1 MRHCQTT
8 LAILAALSASIALGD
23 DFKTIDGKEYKNITV
38 SRVEP
43 DGIMLKSKSGISKVY
58 FTELP
63 KSVQERFHYDA
74 AKGNAYSAKQNASL
88 EGQTPTPKP
97 TATATSTPTPS
108 ATATGIGLVYLA
120 KSYASEPPINPDAI
134 PGVTNSHVKG
144 ILWRET
150 WERLDKNGQGQHDWA
165 FLDACLNA
173 SDSHN
178 KDAALQIVA
187 GNFSPAWFFNLPGA
201 KHIDTARRHL
211 PTTVPWDP
219 VFQAA
224 WEEVQTAMAN
234 RYKGRIRLKYVVMA
248 GVGHG
253 SESFFATKPEERAQA
268 EALAKSMGHPDAVTA
283 WKAGVTWLID
293 MYARVW
299 GAKPVVLCTGAP
311 FEDGGTEALQA
322 MFDYGD
328 STYRGQFGARAD
340 DLSANS
346 PKDGQPSAEII
357 KTISKHCSATGY
369 QFANHQNVNDANP
382 PERLDLALK
391 RGTGFGAHFIEVFA
405 DDADHPAS
413 AAVLDK
419 WGIYMVTH

>member
-1 MRHCQTT
+1 M
-8 LAILAALSASIALGD
+8 LIIGIALGVLLIIAARQH
-23 DFKTIDGKEYKNITV
+23 FSSSGK
-38 SRVEP
+38 
-43 DGIMLKSKSGISKVY
+43 
-58 FTELP
+58 
-63 KSVQERFHYDA
+63 
-74 AKGNAYSAKQNASL
+74 
-88 EGQTPTPKP
+88 PTTTAIV
-97 TATATSTPTPS
+97 TATATATATATLAPTPTP
-108 ATATGIGLVYLA
+108 TATIAPASGIGLMYLA
-120 KSYASEPPINPDAI
+120 KSYHSEPPINPDAI

-144 ILWRET
+144 ILWRQT
-150 WERLDKNGQGQHDWA
+150 WERLDKDGQGKHDWT
-165 FLDACLNA
+165 FLDDCLNA

-178 KDAALQIVA
+178 KDAALQILA

-234 RYKGRIRLKYVVMA
+234 RYKGRIRLKYVVIA

-268 EALAKSMGHPDAVTA
+268 EALAKSMGYPDSVVA
-283 WKAGVTWLID
+283 WKAGVAWLID

-299 GAKPVVLCTGAP
+299 GAKPIVLCTGVP
-311 FEDGGTEALQA
+311 FDGSEGTAALQA

-328 STYRGQFGARAD
+328 SAYRGRFGARAD

-382 PERLDLALK
+382 PERLELALK

-419 WGIYMVTH
+419 WAIYMVTH